1 MWPKPE
7 PPAEGQQ
14 RDLCRFV
21 KITLGLLIRFIRAIA
36 LNGRNRRSDPSM
48 TDKYWGSD
56 CAHLSHE
63 RKRLYN
69 RHRARRRRPP
79 QRNRD
84 SEHQVV
90 MGARGRCRS
99 PSPRRTPCVP
109 RRKAQPRSSTRQCAN
124 ARLTVFEPMGDG
136 GRCRIRRSSVR
147 DLGARQRSIRIDLE
161 GDGDQR

>member
-21 KITLGLLIRFIRAIA
+21 KITLGLLIRFILAIA

-56 CAHLSHE
+56 CTHLSHE

-69 RHRARRRRPP
+69 RHRPRRRRPP

-84 SEHQVV
+84 REHQVV
-90 MGARGRCRS
+90 TGARAGVVGRPPRVGHLASEILQLLLQRARVGKRS
-99 PSPRRTPCVP
+99 
-109 RRKAQPRSSTRQCAN
+109 
-124 ARLTVFEPMGDG
+124 
-136 GRCRIRRSSVR
+136 R
-147 DLGARQRSIRIDLE
+147 DLQLASVQTRA
-161 GDGDQR
+161 

>member
-14 RDLCRFV
+14 RDLCRFA

-69 RHRARRRRPP
+69 RHRTPTSSPTTAQSRPRPPSRHRRPC
-79 QRNRD
+79 
-84 SEHQVV
+84 
-90 MGARGRCRS
+90 GRCRP
-99 PSPRRTPCVP
+99 PSP

-136 GRCRIRRSSVR
+136 GRRRIRRGSVERPRRSST
-147 DLGARQRSIRIDLE
+147 QHPNRSR
-161 GDGDQR
+161 RRW